1 MLQKNRLTLPKL
13 ISFVK
18 GVTNDIVKNDHI
30 VEKPINIK
38 TNENIFARQN
48 DTTFR
53 CLNNHDSKITNDL
66 PTKLRSYFD
75 PFIKEFVRYFALT
88 KLSSTNENISGY
100 YSVLKLCIP
109 KFEEYTQQ
117 QQIDYIK
124 CLREKL
130 IAYVSNT
137 EIFKTNGY
145 EKLKWNKKSIIQS
158 LMQFK
163 VTKITL
169 KLMADYFSVNIFILN
184 ILEDKLYVISG
195 NDFYD
200 MFRFNVFMTLN
211 NETFEPLTYL
221 KNGLLEYNNILVKKI
236 ISIHK
241 NIIILFNTNLNENTD
256 LEFVIKLDTFNIT
269 IINKENEYD
278 EILLSEVDENAYVK
292 DIEVKTNL
300 KDVKTNKIEEK
311 IITNPSGLRERC
323 SPTPTTESN
332 NQVPVT
338 GIVFNVSLKMKL
350 DVLQDMATKLNIDI
364 NKNSANGKKKL
375 KTKNELVDE
384 INKIMLK

>member
-1 MLQKNRLTLPKL
+1 MIQKNRITLPKL

-18 GVTNDIVKNDHI
+18 GISEDTTKINYI
-30 VEKPINIK
+30 VEKP
-38 TNENIFARQN
+38 TIFKQN
-48 DTTFR
+48 DTTFK
-53 CLNNHDSKITNDL
+53 CLNYRDTKITSDL

-75 PFIKEFVRYFALT
+75 PFIKEFIRHSSLL
-88 KLSSTNENISGY
+88 KLSSTNENISAY
-100 YSVLKLCIP
+100 YCILKLCIP
-109 KFEEYTQQ
+109 KFEEFTQQ

-158 LMQFK
+158 LVQFK
-163 VTKITL
+163 LTKITL

-184 ILEDKLYVISG
+184 IQEDKLYVVSG

-200 MFRFNVFMTLN
+200 MFRFNVFVSLN
-211 NETFEPLTYL
+211 NETFESLTYL
-221 KNGLLEYNNILVKKI
+221 KNGLLEYNNVLVKKI

-241 NIIILFNTNLNENTD
+241 NIVILFDTNLNETTND
-256 LEFVIKLDTFNIT
+256 SELEFTIKLDTFNI
-269 IINKENEYD
+269 IIVNKENEYD
-278 EILLSEVDENAYVK
+278 EIILSEMDENAYVR
-292 DIEVKTNL
+292 DIEVKKNNHNEQ
-300 KDVKTNKIEEK
+300 NKLLDNTT
-311 IITNPSGLRERC
+311 ITANDN
-323 SPTPTTESN
+323 TENTDN
-332 NQVPVT
+332 NAT

-364 NKNSANGKKKL
+364 NKGLANGKKKL
-375 KTKNELVDE
+375 KTKNELVEE
-384 INKIMLK
+384 INKIMIK

>member
-1 MLQKNRLTLPKL
+1 MLQKTRITLPKL

-18 GVTNDIVKNDHI
+18 STNAYCENIKQDNII
-30 VEKPINIK
+30 EKSINIK
-38 TNENIFARQN
+38 PNENIFARQN
-48 DTTFR
+48 DTAFK

-66 PTKLRSYFD
+66 PIKLRSYFD
-75 PFIKEFVRYFALT
+75 PFIKEFIRHFTLT
-88 KLSSTNENISGY
+88 KLSSTNENISAY
-100 YSVLKLCIP
+100 YSVLRLCIP

-137 EIFKTNGY
+137 EIFKMNCY

-184 ILEDKLYVISG
+184 ILEDKLYVVSG

-200 MFRFNVFMTLN
+200 MFRFNIFITLN
-211 NETFEPLTYL
+211 NETFEPLIYL
-221 KNGLLEYNNILVKKI
+221 KKSLLEYNNALVKKI

-241 NIIILFNTNLNENTD
+241 NIIILFNANLNENID
-256 LEFVIKLDTFNIT
+256 LEFIIKLDTFNT
-269 IINKENEYD
+269 VTINKENEYD
-278 EILLSEVDENAYVK
+278 EIILSELDENAYVR
-292 DIEVKTNL
+292 DIEVKKNNL
-300 KDVKTNKIEEK
+300 KDTKIKQIEDK
-311 IITNPSGLRERC
+311 I
-323 SPTPTTESN
+323 TEDK
-332 NQVPVT
+332 VPIQ

-364 NKNSANGKKKL
+364 NKNGANGKKKL